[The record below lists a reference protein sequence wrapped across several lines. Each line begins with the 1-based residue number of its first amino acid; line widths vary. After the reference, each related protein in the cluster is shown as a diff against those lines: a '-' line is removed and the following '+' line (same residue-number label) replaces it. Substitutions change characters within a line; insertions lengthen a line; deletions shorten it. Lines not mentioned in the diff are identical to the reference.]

1 MTTTDTKVCKHCQA
15 ELPLDAFGAKQA
27 RCKSCISA
35 ARAEAKAATPVTD
48 EVDTAID
55 TAIDNEISETLTEL
69 AGLDALD
76 KAIQAETEDEAPKPR
91 RARRNARPTGTPDEI
106 MVATYGKAADGHK
119 VCETHGPITEANEN
133 ISRAYARRGA
143 IICRL
148 CENARHKG
156 A

>member
-15 ELPLDAFGAKQA
+15 ELPLDAFGAKQS

-35 ARAEAKAATPVTD
+35 ARAQSAVPAAD
-48 EVDTAID
+48 EVD

-76 KAIQAETEDEAPKPR
+76 TAIQTETEDEAPKPR

-143 IICRL
+143 IVCRL

-156 A
+156 E